1 MSLLTLWS
9 PKGGSGTSV
18 FAAACSLVIARRT
31 GARLV
36 DLDGDQPAILGLAA
50 EPRAGVLDW
59 LAAGPSAPTDAL
71 DRLAVEVAPGLV
83 LLPRGAEHRALAPM
97 PEAEAEAGAALAV
110 ALRDG
115 AVPTLVDAGTAS
127 TPAARALLEVSDA
140 SLVVVRPC
148 YVTLRRAVRLALVG
162 RAAGIVLVDEPE
174 RSLGAKEIADVLGRP
189 VVARVPVKAA
199 IARAV
204 DAGVLPSRLP
214 DGLARA
220 ANEALRAVGLATVAR
235 DAA

>member
-18 FAAACSLVIARRT
+18 FAAACSLVLARCT

-36 DLDGDQPAILGLAA
+36 DLDGDQPAILGLGA
-50 EPRAGVLDW
+50 EPAAGVADW
-59 LAAGPSAPTDAL
+59 LAAGPNAPTDAL
-71 DRLAVEVAPGLV
+71 DRLAVEIAPELV
-83 LLPRGAEHRALAPM
+83 LLPRGAEHRALAPR
-97 PEAEAEAGAALAV
+97 PEAEAGAALAV

-115 AVPTLVDAGTAS
+115 EVPTIVDAGTAA
-127 TPAARALLEVSDA
+127 TPAARALLEVSDV

-162 RAAGIVLVDEPE
+162 RAAGIVLVEEPE
-174 RSLGAKEIADVLGRP
+174 RALGAREIADVLGRP
-189 VVARVPVKAA
+189 VVARVPVKGA

-220 ANEALRAVGLATVAR
+220 AGDALRAVGLVASTR
-235 DAA
+235 GAAA